1 MMVSYVFIKMKR
13 RFQNLE
19 RRMSMKV
26 LVTASCSKVYNVKNV
41 EEAEKLFREEI
52 GQKLQ
57 PEKIHSV
64 IGMDCS
70 DDE

>member
-13 RFQNLE
+13 RFQILE

-52 GQKLQ
+52 AARKDPFGHWNGLF
-57 PEKIHSV
+57 
-64 IGMDCS
+64 
-70 DDE
+70 

>member
-1 MMVSYVFIKMKR
+1 MMVSYVFIKMNR

-52 GQKLQ
+52 EKLQ